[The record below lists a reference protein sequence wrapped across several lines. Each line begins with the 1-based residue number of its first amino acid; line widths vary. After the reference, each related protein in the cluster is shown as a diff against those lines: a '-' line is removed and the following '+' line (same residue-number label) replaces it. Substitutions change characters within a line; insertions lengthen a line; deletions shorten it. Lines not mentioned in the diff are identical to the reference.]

1 MTRRY
6 RPRRKNTNHGLP
18 LAAIGLT
25 ITGLLLWIIYAKGDD
40 IVNFFRGKTVTVY
53 SNEEA
58 NTHLA
63 DLLGQLSGDKAQL
76 LELAETSK
84 TRLAWISNE
93 DTRRQFR
100 WFLLTRLVDKDLW
113 QEAKAILP
121 EVESLAP
128 VEGLERLAEA
138 AERHQ
143 DYDLQLRLDRQ
154 LQDKIIDNPELTTM
168 LLRSVRRAAETCLR
182 MKKTDEAVRI
192 ISRLDHPAVMA
203 RISTPE
209 LAAEAADLQM
219 MRANASTVKEPVL
232 QIVRNILEQGKW
244 PLCPAT
250 SSLMIEEVSNT
261 LRDNPNLSSASL
273 KEIEA
278 KLLRCRDSMLEYPD
292 REHRLPNCYM
302 MLGELRYRLG
312 NYEGCSQA
320 LSLAAAFAE
329 GYGEMTPEL
338 QLRICRIRSR
348 SDEAR
353 GAVHDAMAD
362 CRYLV
367 EHDSEP
373 DEVLRCL
380 TYLSQHAQG
389 ADKIALLTRCWE
401 MLAADENLARKN
413 ADFKASVAREL
424 AAYYQGEEDYNS
436 AIKWVS
442 ATADMVAESHPDV
455 TDGLAYR
462 ARLELALVNRKAKND
477 RRAASQLKALMKAI
491 EELSEE
497 DRERLDTAD
506 KDLYRTVVRE
516 YARTCLLLGD
526 TYYAREAVRKIKE
539 GMPEKRR

>member
-84 TRLAWISNE
+84 TRLAWITNE

-209 LAAEAADLQM
+209 LAAEAADLQ
-219 MRANASTVKEPVL
+219 
-232 QIVRNILEQGKW
+232 
-244 PLCPAT
+244 
-250 SSLMIEEVSNT
+250 
-261 LRDNPNLSSASL
+261 
-273 KEIEA
+273 
-278 KLLRCRDSMLEYPD
+278 
-292 REHRLPNCYM
+292 
-302 MLGELRYRLG
+302 
-312 NYEGCSQA
+312 
-320 LSLAAAFAE
+320 
-329 GYGEMTPEL
+329 
-338 QLRICRIRSR
+338 
-348 SDEAR
+348 
-353 GAVHDAMAD
+353 
-362 CRYLV
+362 
-367 EHDSEP
+367 
-373 DEVLRCL
+373 
-380 TYLSQHAQG
+380 
-389 ADKIALLTRCWE
+389 
-401 MLAADENLARKN
+401 
-413 ADFKASVAREL
+413 
-424 AAYYQGEEDYNS
+424 
-436 AIKWVS
+436 
-442 ATADMVAESHPDV
+442 
-455 TDGLAYR
+455 
-462 ARLELALVNRKAKND
+462 
-477 RRAASQLKALMKAI
+477 
-491 EELSEE
+491 
-497 DRERLDTAD
+497 
-506 KDLYRTVVRE
+506 
-516 YARTCLLLGD
+516 
-526 TYYAREAVRKIKE
+526 
-539 GMPEKRR
+539 